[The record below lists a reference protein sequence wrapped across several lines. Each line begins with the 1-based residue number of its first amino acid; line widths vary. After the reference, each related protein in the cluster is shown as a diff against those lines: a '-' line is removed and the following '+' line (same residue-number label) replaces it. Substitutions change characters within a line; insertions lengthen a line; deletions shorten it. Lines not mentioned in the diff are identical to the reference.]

1 MGIAVSEEHRSLA
14 EVVGDFAAKRE
25 VRAAARGGLE
35 APEDRIPDF
44 WGDMAALGWLGLHL
58 PEKYGGS
65 GYGFEELVVVVEELS
80 RNLAPGPI
88 APTLIVSA
96 LISASADVP
105 TKDRLLPKL
114 ASGEL
119 VAAAALDANITVS
132 DGRVTGTAEA
142 VLGAAV
148 AHLFLL
154 PVGDDVALV
163 ERGDGVSID
172 SPETLDPT
180 RRVSR
185 VQVDGAPAALI
196 PGLAGHWWMS
206 RTILAADA
214 VGIAAACTSEAAE
227 YAKVR
232 VQFGRVIGTF
242 QAIKH
247 HCANMYVASEVAT
260 AAVWDAARAASN
272 GGEQFS
278 YAAGAAATLSAS
290 AAYQCANLNI
300 QVHGGIGYTWEHD
313 AHLYLRRAVTLFA
326 LLDPD
331 HAAEDITD
339 LTRRGVIRTKT
350 ILLPPEAEKT
360 RADVRAFLATLD
372 GLDPAEKRSRL
383 GESGYLFAQ
392 TGPPRGVAE
401 PAQWSSWSSS
411 RSSRVQT

>member
-1 MGIAVSEEHRSLA
+1 MPKSSATSQRSVKCEQRPARSSKRRRIGSRTSGEIWLPSGGWGSTCRRSTGALA
-14 EVVGDFAAKRE
+14 MD
-25 VRAAARGGLE
+25 L
-35 APEDRIPDF
+35 
-44 WGDMAALGWLGLHL
+44 
-58 PEKYGGS
+58 
-65 GYGFEELVVVVEELS
+65 EELVVVVEELS

-88 APTLIVSA
+88 APTLIASA

-196 PGLAGHWWMS
+196 PGARRTLVDVA

-350 ILLPPEAEKT
+350 IQLPPEAEKT

-383 GESGYLFAQ
+383 VESGYLFAHW
-392 TGPPRGVAE
+392 PAPWVAE
-401 PAQWSSWSSS
+401 PAQWSS
-411 RSSRVQT
+411 